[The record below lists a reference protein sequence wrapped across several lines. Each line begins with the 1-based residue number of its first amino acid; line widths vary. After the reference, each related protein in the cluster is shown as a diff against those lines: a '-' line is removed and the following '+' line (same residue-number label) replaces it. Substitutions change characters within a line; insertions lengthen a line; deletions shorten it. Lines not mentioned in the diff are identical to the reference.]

1 MSDAM
6 ILKNGEVINRILT
19 INGKPISLAFSDV
32 FQNAKGEICNPDG
45 TLLTGNEVANITGS
59 GEITIIENPVTTM
72 PVEKIPKGPSLP
84 PPLTILKDPDENHPN
99 MARRI
104 VGRMVEGFVE
114 QNKPEILGGV
124 WQCTSCNEIKDMDT
138 AVLAVNWRR
147 VDKHYEHNCPGYG
160 CGHFQAVQ
168 IYPEGSKPYPEFN
181 EKKHVVGVDF
191 GKKGVTTWVEAEIQ
205 EDGTYKIL
213 DEGQMPIGRE
223 YDLDHIF
230 MHHPTDIHMAEEYQ
244 NIRDGA
250 RQLAKVILLNTP
262 DCADRSVAIRK
273 IREAVMT
280 ANAAIA
286 LKGRLFK

>member
-1 MSDAM
+1 MPDAIM
-6 ILKNGEVINRILT
+6 LTNGDKIVRVEK
-19 INGKPISLAFSDV
+19 INGNPIAPQHDLY
-32 FQNAKGEICNPDG
+32 QNTRTKELCNPDG
-45 TLLTGNEVANITGS
+45 TTVTGLDVANLLGWGDIATINM
-59 GEITIIENPVTTM
+59 EITPETADN
-72 PVEKIPKGPSLP
+72 
-84 PPLTILKDPDENHPN
+84 ENHPN
-99 MARRI
+99 IARGLAQDLIDARELKL
-104 VGRMVEGFVE
+104 GEP
-114 QNKPEILGGV
+114 PEILGGV
-124 WQCTSCNEIKDMDT
+124 WACTSCNTIRDMDKKGSDRS
-138 AVLAVNWRR
+138 WRQ
-147 VDKHYEHNCPGYG
+147 VDKHYEHKCSGLPPQ

-230 MHHPTDIHMAEEYQ
+230 MHHPMDIHMAEEYQ